1 MEVSSVLELCS
12 TEVEYFNFL
21 VPNRKLETTG
31 IFRKSTCQS
40 SLIHELNRGFMQSR
54 TKADNKTD
62 LVHLYLFSAST
73 ITLLHCT
80 RIKLFLNVRITH
92 AFHPLSIKYL
102 LNRTQ
107 VLHYIFLF
115 TLSRCN
121 THLFI
126 LGRGRTTNIVL
137 HLVASTGQNLS
148 FFSMDIN
155 FYWDINAIFNSL
167 LPKNDIYSFHA

>member
-62 LVHLYLFSAST
+62 LVHLYDVLQAPLHYYIAQGLSCSL
-73 ITLLHCT
+73 TLELLMPF
-80 RIKLFLNVRITH
+80 IQ
-92 AFHPLSIKYL
+92 SIKYL

-148 FFSMDIN
+148 FFSVDIN

-167 LPKNDIYSFHA
+167 LPKNNIYSFHA